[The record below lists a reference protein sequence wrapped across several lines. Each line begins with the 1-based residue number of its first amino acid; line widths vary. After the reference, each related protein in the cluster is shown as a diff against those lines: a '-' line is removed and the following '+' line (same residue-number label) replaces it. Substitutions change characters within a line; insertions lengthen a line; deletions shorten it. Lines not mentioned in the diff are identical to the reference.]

1 MNSGNVKVVVAMK
14 INVMKINAIKVK
26 LFYTWRSLFFIS
38 LTVIAFTSIGEEFT
52 EEHKQWLKQK
62 FAEQH
67 QNLIPIVAVADMYF
81 ACNKLRKVDPI
92 QLPLA
97 DLVTKEDK
105 NVLAEKLSVCL
116 GSDEIKSDL
125 ALNFGLQG
133 CFHQQLSGL
142 PDEERKIK
150 MELVDKAILSLSREE
165 RQQSFTRC
173 VNAQTIVY
181 LK

>member
-1 MNSGNVKVVVAMK
+1 MNGKC
-14 INVMKINAIKVK
+14 
-26 LFYTWRSLFFIS
+26 FFIWRNYLAVL
-38 LTVIAFTSIGEEFT
+38 LTLLAFSSISEEFS
-52 EEHKQWLKQK
+52 EEHKLWLKEK
-62 FAEQH
+62 FGEQH

-92 QLPLA
+92 QPPLV
-97 DLVTKEDK
+97 DLVTKENK

-133 CFHQQLSGL
+133 CFHQQLSAL
-142 PDEERKIK
+142 PDEERKVK
-150 MELVDKAILSLSREE
+150 MELVDKAILALSREE

-173 VNAQTIVY
+173 VNAQAIYY